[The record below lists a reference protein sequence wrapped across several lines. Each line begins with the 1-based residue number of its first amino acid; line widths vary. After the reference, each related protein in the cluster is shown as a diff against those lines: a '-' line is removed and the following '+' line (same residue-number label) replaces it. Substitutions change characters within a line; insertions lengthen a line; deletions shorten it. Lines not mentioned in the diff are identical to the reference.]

1 MRDRQETWRA
11 VVSPVSQESRPTWS
25 VMIPAYDRI
34 GYLRDSLGSVL
45 AQDPGPEAMQIEVV
59 DDCSTEPVADL
70 VAELGGGRVELFRQ
84 PANVGNARNFS
95 TCVQRARGE
104 LVHLLHSDDAVLPGF
119 YEALAAAFARH
130 PELGAAFCSYL
141 PMTADGRRHAPVAR
155 LQEQAGILPNWLERI
170 AGGQKLQTPC
180 MVVRR
185 AVYERLGGFDE
196 RIRYGEDW
204 EMWVRVAARYPVWY
218 EPRALAAYRVHP
230 ESISGRTHR
239 TGADVADLRRV
250 IESNRELLPAGREP
264 AITRRVSRVT
274 AVTALRRGARA
285 FGHGDRETARAQA
298 REAFRTSRAPTVFAH
313 ALYYYGRIACY
324 LALRPIVRPLRRRVS
339 P

>member
-1 MRDRQETWRA
+1 
-11 VVSPVSQESRPTWS
+11 
-25 VMIPAYDRI
+25 MIPAYDRI

-59 DDCSTEPVADL
+59 DDCSAEPVAEL
-70 VAELGGGRVELFRQ
+70 VSELGGSRVELHRQ
-84 PANVGNARNFS
+84 PVNVGNARNFT
-95 TCVQRARGE
+95 TCLQLARGE

-119 YEALAAAFARH
+119 YETLAAPFARL
-130 PELGAAFCSYL
+130 PELGAAFCCYL
-141 PMTADGRRHAPVAR
+141 PMTADSRRQAPVAR
-155 LQEQAGILPNWLERI
+155 LQEHAGVLSGWLERI

-185 AVYERLGGFDE
+185 SVYEQLGGFDE
-196 RIRYGEDW
+196 GVSYGEDW
-204 EMWVRVAARYPVWY
+204 EMWVRIAAHFPVWY
-218 EPRALAAYRVHP
+218 EPQPLAAYRIHA

-250 IESNRELLPAGREP
+250 IELNRALLPPDREP
-264 AITRRVSRVT
+264 AITRGVRRVT

-285 FGHGDRETARAQA
+285 LGRGERDTARAQA

-313 ALYYYGRIACY
+313 ALYYFGRVGVY
-324 LALRPIVRPLRRRVS
+324 LALRPVVRFVR
-339 P
+339 